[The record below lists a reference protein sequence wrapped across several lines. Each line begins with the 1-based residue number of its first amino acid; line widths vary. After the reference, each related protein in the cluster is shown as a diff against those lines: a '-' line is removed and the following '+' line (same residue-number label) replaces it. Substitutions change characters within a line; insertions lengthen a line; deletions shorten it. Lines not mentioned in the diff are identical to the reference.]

1 MKNSHVKSGFVLSYV
16 SIGVQSVI
24 SIVYTPVMLRLLGQ
38 SDYGLLQIAMSAIAH
53 LGILSFG
60 FSGSYLRFYSSSR
73 ARVAKRHVR
82 GDIYSRVAYRASGGF
97 YRNGVLRPYILRV
110 DERCRDGTF
119 KAAARNYD
127 GKPRAF
133 VPVQRV

>member
-1 MKNSHVKSGFVLSYV
+1 MKNSHIKSGFVLSYV

-60 FSGSYLRFYSSSR
+60 FSGSYLRFYSSYR
-73 ARVAKRHVR
+73 TR
-82 GDIYSRVAYRASGGF
+82 GDKKAIASLNGMYAAIFTAVSLIALLAGF
-97 YRNGVLRPYILRV
+97 AVTSCTDMI
-110 DERCRDGTF
+110 F
-119 KAAARNYD
+119 
-127 GKPRAF
+127 
-133 VPVQRV
+133 